1 MIGVDLGTTTVR
13 IHLKGKGVVLREP
26 AVIAV
31 VKGST
36 DVKAVGEEAYR
47 MLGRTPGNVM
57 AVRPMADGVIADY
70 TLTEIMLKAFIRK
83 VLSGP
88 ARFLRPT
95 IMVCIPS
102 GITEVEKRA
111 VVQAVHEIGARK
123 ALLIEEPIAGAIG
136 AGIRIEEPVGT
147 MVIDVGGGTTDI
159 AVLSMGGIVVSESLR
174 VAGNTFDRDIMA
186 FVKARHNLLIGDR
199 TAEEIKRTVGAAMMP
214 GGGDTEEMGCSTY
227 RRSLYARTSSAR
239 CAAGGGGVAAD
250 DVDAV
255 AGGLPSDAL
264 GVAFET
270 EVTLANVEDEVL
282 AHLVLR
288 QRGTDL
294 QADGVRHL
302 QAPGRDAPRDGVELL
317 ARRHQSASR
326 WCARSAA
333 NSGLRQATS
342 RSPGKVGVANS
353 TRFSSSNRLAC
364 KSPLSIR
371 AWMSFARKA
380 LIHCRLGSLSWNS
393 RTCLLVI
400 MPRSPTSSSCCRPN
414 SRARPRA

>member
-83 VLSGP
+83 VLTGP

-174 VAGNTFDRDIMA
+174 IAGNTFDRDIMA
-186 FVKARHNLLIGDR
+186 FVKAKHNLLIGDR

-214 GGGDTEEMGCSTY
+214 TGGDVDQMEVRGRDLIDGMPKTVVV
-227 RRSLYARTSSAR
+227 TSE
-239 CAAGGGGVAAD
+239 
-250 DVDAV
+250 DAV
-255 AGGLPSDAL
+255 AALRDSLDRIAVGVRKVLEQAPPELISDVIERGIVLIGGGSQLRAL
-264 GVAFET
+264 DLYLQRITSIPVA
-270 EVTLANVEDEVL
+270 LADNPVDCVVIGTSKAL
-282 AHLVLR
+282 DMAHL
-288 QRGTDL
+288 L
-294 QADGVRHL
+294 Q
-302 QAPGRDAPRDGVELL
+302 DARNKYD
-317 ARRHQSASR
+317 
-326 WCARSAA
+326 
-333 NSGLRQATS
+333 TY
-342 RSPGKVGVANS
+342 
-353 TRFSSSNRLAC
+353 
-364 KSPLSIR
+364 
-371 AWMSFARKA
+371 
-380 LIHCRLGSLSWNS
+380 
-393 RTCLLVI
+393 
-400 MPRSPTSSSCCRPN
+400 
-414 SRARPRA
+414 

>member
-31 VKGST
+31 IKGTT
-36 DVKAVGEEAYR
+36 DVKAVGEDAYR

-70 TLTEIMLKAFIRK
+70 TLTEMMLKAFIRK
-83 VLSGP
+83 VLTGP

-174 VAGNTFDRDIMA
+174 IAGNTLRP
-186 FVKARHNLLIGDR
+186 RHHGVRQGEAQPPD
-199 TAEEIKRTVGAAMMP
+199 
-214 GGGDTEEMGCSTY
+214 
-227 RRSLYARTSSAR
+227 RRSDGR
-239 CAAGGGGVAAD
+239 GD
-250 DVDAV
+250 Q
-255 AGGLPSDAL
+255 
-264 GVAFET
+264 
-270 EVTLANVEDEVL
+270 
-282 AHLVLR
+282 AHR
-288 QRGTDL
+288 R
-294 QADGVRHL
+294 
-302 QAPGRDAPRDGVELL
+302 GRDDLGRGR
-317 ARRHQSASR
+317 ARRHGGARPRPDRRHAEDRRGQHRGRRERPARLARQDRGRRAQGAGAGAARAGVRRDRARHRADRRGLAAPPRSTSSCSASR
-326 WCARSAA
+326 ASP
-333 NSGLRQATS
+333 S
-342 RSPGKVGVANS
+342 RSPTTRS
-353 TRFSSSNRLAC
+353 TAS
-364 KSPLSIR
+364 
-371 AWMSFARKA
+371 
-380 LIHCRLGSLSWNS
+380 
-393 RTCLLVI
+393 
-400 MPRSPTSSSCCRPN
+400 
-414 SRARPRA
+414 